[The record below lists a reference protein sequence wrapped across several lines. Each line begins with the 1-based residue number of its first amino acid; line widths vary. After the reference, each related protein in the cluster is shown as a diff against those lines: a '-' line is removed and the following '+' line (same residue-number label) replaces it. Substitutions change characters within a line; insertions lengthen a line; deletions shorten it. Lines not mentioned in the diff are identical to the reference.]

1 MSDTIVKH
9 VTIASDLSPKDAP
22 SLSIHVLAKNA
33 DVVLGRL
40 CDHVGPY
47 VREAH
52 FVLNDTVDK
61 SREVISSHM
70 AAFPDAALNI
80 IEATSATHPDFYFE
94 DTKES
99 YEIGKPLSNEV
110 FDGPF
115 IEKPLLANWAGVRNI
130 GWASDAAWKMF
141 LDADDLFDDITKL
154 PGMLQ
159 ILHDAKADLAATRY
173 TFGRGPGGQ
182 ANSSSYRERLALN
195 TKDIRWFGK
204 THESILGANHHVL
217 LDDCLSVTDLRDN
230 WGEGI
235 RVPGRCFKVL
245 YHEAR
250 RLEWRVSARHLAY
263 LVQESP
269 NMLPLDWVT
278 ADLLPAY
285 LQVAAHPEEIAW
297 VFSMIGEMWE
307 KAGRLGPAGIHYTK
321 ALEVYPTAKTAWR
334 LSRLFFQL
342 RDWENCI
349 SAYEQG
355 VANMANPQL
364 LDMGAVY
371 EHSTKILVAQAYNA
385 IGKKDLARKFI
396 DEAVAAFPESRP
408 VAMLKESIYGLADS

>member
-1 MSDTIVKH
+1 MSDFNVKH
-9 VTIASDLSPKDAP
+9 VSVASSLSPKDAP

-33 DVVLGRL
+33 EVVLGRL

-52 FVLNDTVDK
+52 FVLNDTQDM
-61 SREVISSHM
+61 SREVISSHL
-70 AAFPDAALNI
+70 AAFPDVRVNI
-80 IEATSATHPDFYFE
+80 LEATNATHPDFYFE
-94 DTKES
+94 DTKAT

-110 FDGPF
+110 FEGPF
-115 IEKPLLANWAGVRNI
+115 TEKPLLANWAGVRNL
-130 GWASDAAWKMF
+130 GWQSDTSWKMF

-159 ILHDAKADLAATRY
+159 ILHDGGAELAATRY

-195 TKDIRWFGK
+195 TKGIRWFGK
-204 THESILGANHHVL
+204 THESIMGADHHVL

-230 WGEGI
+230 WGEGV

-250 RLEWRVSARHLAY
+250 KLEWRVPPRHLAY

-269 NMLPLDWVT
+269 GMLPLEWMT

-285 LQVAAHPEEIAW
+285 LQAAVHPEEIAW
-297 VFSMIGEMWE
+297 VFSMIGEGLE
-307 KAGRLGPAGIHYTK
+307 KAGRLEPAGMQYTK
-321 ALEVYPTAKTAWR
+321 ALSVYPTAKTAWR
-334 LSRLFFQL
+334 LCRVFFRLG
-342 RDWENCI
+342 DWKNCI
-349 SAYEQG
+349 DAYEWG
-355 VANMANPQL
+355 VVNIANPQL
-364 LDMGAVY
+364 LDMGDVY
-371 EHSTKILVAQAYNA
+371 EHSTKILVAQAYQEL
-385 IGKKDLARKFI
+385 GKKDMAKKFI
-396 DEAVAAFPESRP
+396 DEAAAAFPDSSP
-408 VAMLKESIYGLADS
+408 VALLRESIHGSADS